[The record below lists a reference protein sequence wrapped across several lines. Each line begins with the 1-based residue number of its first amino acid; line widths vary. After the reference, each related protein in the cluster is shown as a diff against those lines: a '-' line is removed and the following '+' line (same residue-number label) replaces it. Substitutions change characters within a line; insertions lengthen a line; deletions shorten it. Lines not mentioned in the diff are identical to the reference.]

1 MKKYFTAIIIASML
15 LSPMAIAEET
25 FAGLSLGQVEFS
37 EDVEAKTTNLGLV
50 LGQVNETGFGYELF
64 YSLTL
69 DDDESTDFGFEVE
82 ADSDILGVFAIYKT
96 PGDVYFKVKA
106 GYSLV
111 SLHFDFEDGDS
122 ANDTSD
128 GFSYGLAIG
137 AQLGGGA
144 LELSYYKF
152 ADFDDFSAL
161 KEELDELLIVSPVG
175 NEALEAEVEML
186 NLNYV
191 YRF

>member
-1 MKKYFTAIIIASML
+1 MKKYFTAMLIGSML
-15 LSPMAIAEET
+15 VSPLAIAEET
-25 FAGLSLGQVEFS
+25 FAGLSLGQLEFT
-37 EDVEAKTTNLGLV
+37 EDVEAKTTNLGIV
-50 LGQVNETGFGYELF
+50 LGQVNEAGFGYELF
-64 YSLTL
+64 YAITL
-69 DDDESTDFGFEVE
+69 DDDESSEGGFEVE
-82 ADSDILGVFAIYKT
+82 AESDILGLFAIYKT
-96 PGDVYFKVKA
+96 PGDVYFKAKA
-106 GYSLV
+106 GYSMV

-152 ADFDDFSAL
+152 SDFDDFS
-161 KEELDELLIVSPVG
+161 ELNDKINEVFAASPPG
-175 NEALEAEVEML
+175 DLSLEAEVEML
-186 NLNYV
+186 NLTYV